1 VTYLTCN
8 RRIVASP
15 LMGGYF
21 NSYTA
26 LPFRGYS
33 QGMNSATPVGAKLT
47 PAMTA
52 VGAFLV
58 FGACMS
64 GLAGVTLVC
73 RGTTLDRVWA
83 LNPTA
88 YRKLATFSGTAGPL
102 FLLLSATMA
111 FACVG
116 WFKRRFWGWALAVG
130 IISTQVAGDSINL
143 VRGDFVRGGTGLAI
157 AGALLLYLL
166 RPKVRTTFHS
176 HSVGSTKR

>member
-1 VTYLTCN
+1 
-8 RRIVASP
+8 
-15 LMGGYF
+15 
-21 NSYTA
+21 
-26 LPFRGYS
+26 
-33 QGMNSATPVGAKLT
+33 
-47 PAMTA
+47 
-52 VGAFLV
+52 
-58 FGACMS
+58 MS
-64 GLAGVTLVC
+64 GLAGMTLVW
-73 RGTTLDRVWA
+73 RGTTLDRMWA

-88 YRKLATFSGTAGPL
+88 YRKLAPLGGTVGPL

-111 FACVG
+111 IASVG
-116 WFKRRFWGWALAVG
+116 WFKRRFWGWGLAVG

>member
-1 VTYLTCN
+1 
-8 RRIVASP
+8 
-15 LMGGYF
+15 
-21 NSYTA
+21 
-26 LPFRGYS
+26 
-33 QGMNSATPVGAKLT
+33 MNSATPVGAKLT

-52 VGAFLV
+52 VGVFLV

-64 GLAGVTLVC
+64 GLAGVTLLW

-88 YRKLATFSGTAGPL
+88 YRKLAPLGRTVGPL

-111 FACVG
+111 FASVG
-116 WFKRRFWGWALAVG
+116 WFNRRFWGWALAVG
-130 IISTQVAGDSINL
+130 IISTQVVGDSINL
-143 VRGDFVRGGTGLAI
+143 VRGDFVRGGAGLAI

-176 HSVGSTKR
+176 HSDGSTKR

>member
-1 VTYLTCN
+1 
-8 RRIVASP
+8 
-15 LMGGYF
+15 
-21 NSYTA
+21 
-26 LPFRGYS
+26 
-33 QGMNSATPVGAKLT
+33 
-47 PAMTA
+47 MTA

-64 GLAGVTLVC
+64 GLAGMTLVW
-73 RGTTLDRVWA
+73 RGTTLDRMWA

-88 YRKLATFSGTAGPL
+88 YRKLAPLGGTVGPL

-111 FACVG
+111 IASVG
-116 WFKRRFWGWALAVG
+116 WFKRRFWGWGLAVG